1 MISRNLETFSI
12 LCTIGIMYYLFIL
25 LLINSVHSQ
34 NVFNAL
40 MTLTTTGHEFQPI
53 NMSVQL
59 LNTIYVSTY
68 LRCAEACAQTG
79 GCRTFDYDS
88 SLLGRCRLFEA
99 DLTTGQIISSSSSTS
114 IVGSILITNN
124 MFASFGYTPCSTNC
138 GNSPYLSCNINN
150 TCQCEGHTYWNG
162 KTCDL
167 QKFTGASCSVNNEC
181 RVDLNLSCLQFFECG
196 REYSFLK
203 K

>member
-1 MISRNLETFSI
+1 
-12 LCTIGIMYYLFIL
+12 MYYLFIL
-25 LLINSVHSQ
+25 LLVNTIYSQ
-34 NVFNAL
+34 DLFNTR
-40 MTLTTTGHEFQPI
+40 MTLTPTGHEFQPM

-59 LNTIYVSTY
+59 LNTVYVSTRI
-68 LRCAEACAQTG
+68 RCAKACVQIG
-79 GCRTFDYDS
+79 DCRTFDYDS
-88 SLLGRCRLFEA
+88 SLSGRCRLFEA

-114 IVGSILITNN
+114 IVGSTLITND
-124 MFASFGYTPCSTNC
+124 MFVSFGNTPCNFNC
-138 GNSPYLSCNINN
+138 KNSPYLSCNINN

-162 KTCDL
+162 TTCDL

-181 RVDLNLSCLQFFECG
+181 RVDLNLTCLQFFQCG